1 MIRSYVFAEGKLAGQ
16 EIDPDALRLV
26 RGDKGLYLWVD
37 LDDPTEEESRQ
48 ILEGVFGFH
57 PLAIEDCLA
66 VSHMPKVEEYDN
78 YLFIVMH
85 AVDFNRKDSF
95 NSTELDLFIGKDFL
109 VTHHT
114 HPLRSIDSIRERV
127 TKTGL
132 PGLKTMDKLAYSILS
147 TMMDNYQ
154 PVIEELGKGVTELED
169 IIFSSTHPSEPAHE
183 IMHEFRA
190 IRNQVNK
197 LRQII
202 RPQREV
208 ISRIAHG
215 EFKII
220 RPPLIPYYR
229 DIYDELSRIDE
240 TGHALNDQLFLSF
253 DVFLNRAANETNE
266 VIKLLTLLTAI
277 TTPSMLIGTW
287 YGMNFEP
294 MPELKWEYGYEAAA
308 VTTILS
314 TIGLLL
320 WLRWKKWL

>member
-48 ILEGVFGFH
+48 ILENVFGFH

-66 VSHMPKVEEYDN
+66 VSHMPKIEEYDN

-95 NSTELDLFIGKDFL
+95 HSTELDLFIGKDFI

-114 HPLRSIDSIRERV
+114 HPLRSIDTIRDRV
-127 TKTGL
+127 SKSGI
-132 PGLKTMDKLAYSILS
+132 PAFKAMDKLSYNILS
-147 TMMDNYQ
+147 TLVDNYQ
-154 PVIEELGKGVTELED
+154 PVMDELGKAVMELED
-169 IIFSSTHPSEPAHE
+169 MIFSSSYPSEPAHE
-183 IMHEFRA
+183 IMHEFRT

-240 TGHALNDQLFLSF
+240 VGHALNDQLFLSF

-294 MPELKWEYGYEAAA
+294 MPELKWKYGYEAAA
-308 VTTILS
+308 LTTIVS
-314 TIGLLL
+314 TVALML